1 MVHFLQ
7 IVLYKFLHGGTRR
20 IHGERLL
27 LLQNLR
33 DSSVPS
39 VLIPKICKEAFS
51 LIWTMP
57 TGRILMRPVP
67 FAQLNLGDAAYFAK
81 FASSSR

>member
-57 TGRILMRPVP
+57 IIVLIKQIG
-67 FAQLNLGDAAYFAK
+67 
-81 FASSSR
+81 

>member
-1 MVHFLQ
+1 
-7 IVLYKFLHGGTRR
+7 
-20 IHGERLL
+20 LL

-57 TGRILMRPVP
+57 KFVGWFVSS
-67 FAQLNLGDAAYFAK
+67 QLTNQQTNQRFDSY
-81 FASSSR
+81 SQIPIRYDR